1 MNRPSRQAAV
11 LIASLM
17 VAASALASGD
27 IYRCVDGA
35 GKITLTDHQC
45 AGNGGLL
52 RAGTAGRFSSASDDI
67 FGDTADEGHAA
78 RQSPEAAR
86 ASYAV
91 HAQPVTAR
99 MERWSS
105 GLANVPKVDTD
116 GETLRAAR
124 AAMHAYDSAAA
135 SMRQKR
141 LAGVN

>member
-1 MNRPSRQAAV
+1 
-11 LIASLM
+11 M
-17 VAASALASGD
+17 VATSALASGD

-45 AGNGGLL
+45 AGNGSLL
-52 RAGTAGRFSSASDDI
+52 RAGTAEHSSGRSEDV
-67 FGDTADEGHAA
+67 FGDAADEGQASQQA
-78 RQSPEAAR
+78 PGAAR

-91 HAQPVTAR
+91 HTQPVTAR